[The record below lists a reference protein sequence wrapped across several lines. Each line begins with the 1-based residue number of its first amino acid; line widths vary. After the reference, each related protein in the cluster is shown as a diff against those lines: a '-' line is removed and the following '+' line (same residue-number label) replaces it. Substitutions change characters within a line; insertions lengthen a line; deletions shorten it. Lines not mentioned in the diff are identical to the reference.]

1 MAYVSCRYAPPLP
14 ADLPATP
21 EVKSE
26 NARIICTDDNE
37 TVWHLTEDSIIGDY
51 LAFIE
56 AGGTIDPAE
65 EIVQPDLDMIDARMI
80 EEAVTNEGSFTRAIA
95 MAQFQL
101 LNEVRQGQGKPPL
114 TAAQYKT
121 HLKGLMRD

>member
-1 MAYVSCRYAPPLP
+1 MPYVSCSYAPPDPTGMPEP
-14 ADLPATP
+14 A
-21 EVKSE
+21 EGQK
-26 NARIICTDDNE
+26 RIICMDDNNPPQ
-37 TVWHLTEDSIIGDY
+37 TWWLTEDSQVGDY
-51 LAFIE
+51 LAFLE

-80 EEAVTNEGSFTRAIA
+80 EEAVTSEGSFTRAIA

-114 TAAQYKT
+114 TAQQYKA